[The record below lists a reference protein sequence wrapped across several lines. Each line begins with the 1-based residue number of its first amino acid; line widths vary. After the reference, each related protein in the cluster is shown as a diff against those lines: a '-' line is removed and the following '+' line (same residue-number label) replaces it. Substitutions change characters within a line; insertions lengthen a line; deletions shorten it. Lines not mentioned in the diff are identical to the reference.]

1 MSDSTLDALGLA
13 SNPHEDPDGALALRC
28 RWHPTRSAIAHCTR
42 CGALICASCHRVRDH
57 GLAECRDC
65 PSRRAALG
73 AAGPED
79 EDEPEAQPPTST
91 PTLLPSDGA
100 PVPLEADGPLLELP
114 LRYIQTCYLAILLPG
129 VLFVRLQ
136 ASSRWLAPLGA
147 GYASLTLGMAAA
159 ALWRMATGAELGA
172 EDPLTLISAQ
182 NGIPVRVLEWM
193 MVLLAPIAA
202 GFQVVLGVGLL
213 HLAAKL
219 AGGEGGWLRSTQIYG
234 YSACAFLFH
243 VVPWVGSTLAIM
255 GVIFSQ
261 LYGLRV
267 LHGLSLGRAML
278 AVALPLLGSLLLG
291 GAAL

>member
-1 MSDSTLDALGLA
+1 MSDSTLDAPALA
-13 SNPHEDPDGALALRC
+13 SNPHEDPDGALALKC
-28 RWHPTRSAIAHCTR
+28 RWHPTRAAIAHCTR
-42 CGALICASCHRVRDH
+42 CGALICASCHTVHSH
-57 GLAECRDC
+57 GLAECRGC

-73 AAGPED
+73 TSGEEED
-79 EDEPEAQPPTST
+79 EAEPKPSAPPA
-91 PTLLPSDGA
+91 LLQGDGA

-114 LRYIQTCYLAILLPG
+114 LRYIQTSYLAILLPG
-129 VLFVRLQ
+129 VLFARLQ
-136 ASSRWLAPLGA
+136 ASDRWLAPLGA
-147 GYASLTLGMAAA
+147 GYTSLALGMAAA
-159 ALWRMATGAELGA
+159 ALWRMATGGELGA
-172 EDPLTLISAQ
+172 EDPLTLISSQ

-219 AGGEGGWLRSTQIYG
+219 AGGQGGWLRTVQIYG

>member
-1 MSDSTLDALGLA
+1 MSDSTLDAPPSSA
-13 SNPHEDPDGALALRC
+13 SSHDHDGALALKC
-28 RWHPTRSAIAHCTR
+28 RWHPTRAAIAHCTR

-73 AAGPED
+73 TQDPED
-79 EDEPEAQPPTST
+79 EDAPEARTPPPPST
-91 PTLLPSDGA
+91 LPSDGA
-100 PVPLEADGPLLELP
+100 PIPLEAEGPLLGLP
-114 LRYIQTCYLAILLPG
+114 LRYIQTAYLAILLPG
-129 VLFVRLQ
+129 ILFVRLQ

-147 GYASLTLGMAAA
+147 GYVSLTLGMAAA
-159 ALWRMATGAELGA
+159 ALWRMATGPELGA

-182 NGIPVRVLEWM
+182 NGVPVRALEWM

-213 HLAAKL
+213 HLAARL
-219 AGGEGGWLRSTQIYG
+219 AGGQGGWLRSAQIYG